1 MKQLIQRR
9 KAIEPYYSTKLGRLY
24 CGDVLATLKSLPS
37 ESAQCCVTSPPYWGL
52 RDYGTATWVGGNINC
67 EHKAPPRSSTIIKGS
82 ANKKSGPN
90 QIEQFGDQFWGDC
103 PKCGAKRIDNQIGL
117 EKTPEEYVIKMVKLF
132 KEFRRV
138 LKSDG
143 TLWLNLGDS
152 YNAYKANTGDTEYT
166 GISNRPTH
174 RKKGHGLEC
183 KTLKPKDL
191 VGIPWMVAFA
201 LRADGWYLRQ
211 EIIWSKPNPMP
222 EAVKDRCT
230 KSHESL
236 FLLSKNQKYYYDADA
251 ISEKTYWNGKSGDK
265 NYRPGIE
272 GGRIDSGMNSGGE
285 KDSRNKRSVWTINT
299 EPYPEAHFA
308 TFPLK
313 LIEPC
318 IRAGTKKGDTV
329 LDPFMGSGTTGY
341 LCEMLDRKWIGI
353 ELNQKYCDLA
363 KKRINQEAL
372 KPKLL

>member
-1 MKQLIQRR
+1 MALGAWGGCYTKGINQNKSVEDGLNHRELRHQQLQGSLKTGL
-9 KAIEPYYSTKLGRLY
+9 KA
-24 CGDVLATLKSLPS
+24 
-37 ESAQCCVTSPPYWGL
+37 
-52 RDYGTATWVGGNINC
+52 
-67 EHKAPPRSSTIIKGS
+67 
-82 ANKKSGPN
+82 
-90 QIEQFGDQFWGDC
+90 
-103 PKCGAKRIDNQIGL
+103 
-117 EKTPEEYVIKMVKLF
+117 
-132 KEFRRV
+132 
-138 LKSDG
+138 
-143 TLWLNLGDS
+143 
-152 YNAYKANTGDTEYT
+152 
-166 GISNRPTH
+166 
-174 RKKGHGLEC
+174 
-183 KTLKPKDL
+183 KDL

-251 ISEKTYWNGKSGDK
+251 IKEKSNYKVTKTGNRPMEDWAIGPMARGKEGFNHQFADPDREWGK
-265 NYRPGIE
+265 N
-272 GGRIDSGMNSGGE
+272 NNA
-285 KDSRNKRSVWTINT
+285 NKRSVWTINT